1 MLNHTDPHGLCTLM
15 WIVFCFFLSIS
26 MGGMK
31 ILSYQPFDVM
41 KIH

>member
-1 MLNHTDPHGLCTLM
+1 MRNHTDPHGLCTLM
-15 WIVFCFFLSIS
+15 WIVFLSIS

-31 ILSYQPFDVM
+31 ILNYQQFDVM